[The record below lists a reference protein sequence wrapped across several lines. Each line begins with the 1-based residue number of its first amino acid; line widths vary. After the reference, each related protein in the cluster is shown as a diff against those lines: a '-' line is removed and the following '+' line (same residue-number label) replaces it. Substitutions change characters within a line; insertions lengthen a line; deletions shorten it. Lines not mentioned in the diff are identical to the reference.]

1 MISTTSE
8 ARKPYFSAISLEDK
22 SIFENGNIDASSIY
36 EAFTGNRLYSYSQ
49 ISLEPNLEKATDV
62 WGAIEESA
70 DDAVSYMLGG
80 EKETMKKLNKLEEQ
94 LQEIGGNL

>member
-1 MISTTSE
+1 MKCFQIT
-8 ARKPYFSAISLEDK
+8 KDY
-22 SIFENGNIDASSIY
+22 SSIY
-36 EAFTGNRLYSYSQ
+36 EAFTGNRLYSYGQ
-49 ISLEPNLEKATDV
+49 ISLDPNLEKATDV

-70 DDAVSYMLGG
+70 DDTVSYMLGG